1 MIINHKRQERDDNRR
16 STSVGEIGCQPPEF
30 LRLPKSGTRCPV
42 CGLSRSKLNQLILPS
57 ELNGHRPP
65 VRSVSLRKRGA
76 VRGVRLIATDDLLA
90 YLRGELENQNI
101 GEN

>member
-1 MIINHKRQERDDNRR
+1 MVNTPKRQERDDNRR
-16 STSVGEIGCQPPEF
+16 STSVGEIGCQPEF

-42 CGLSRSKLNQLILPS
+42 TGLSRSKLNQLILPS

-76 VRGVRLIATDDLLA
+76 VRGVRLIATDALLA
-90 YLRGELENQNI
+90 YLRGELKNQNL